1 MFFLAA
7 GCGQSKSSD
16 EASEA
21 PPVAAPSAAEASV
34 KAGLGAERAVKD
46 FTNVALL
53 GAFDLEISQGPD
65 FSVHLEASAE
75 DLSKVTTIV
84 KAGELTISCHD
95 PNAKVSECGKVTARV
110 VLPQLDGI
118 VLSGA
123 GDIKGMTPFTSKSFA
138 IDLKGAGDI
147 ELRLELA
154 GKLVTAITGSGD
166 VKLSG
171 KGDSMDVKVAGS
183 GVMRAGSFAT
193 REALVAITGSG
204 DVELDASES
213 LTVEIQGS
221 GDVRYS
227 GTATLTESIK
237 GSGAVHKR

>member
-1 MFFLAA
+1 MLFLAA
-7 GCGQSKSSD
+7 GCSQSQTSD
-16 EASEA
+16 EASET
-21 PPVAAPSAAEASV
+21 PPVAASSVAE
-34 KAGLGAERAVKD
+34 AGLGAERAVKD

-53 GAFDLEISQGPD
+53 GAIDLEISQGAD

-95 PNAKVSECGKVTARV
+95 PNAKGYECGEVTARV
-110 VLPQLDGI
+110 VLPLLAGI

-123 GDIKGMTPFTSKSFA
+123 GGVKGMTPFANTSFA
-138 IDLKGAGDI
+138 IDLKGSGDI
-147 ELRLELA
+147 DLRLELA
-154 GKLVTAITGSGD
+154 GKLATSITGSGD

-171 KGDSMDVKVAGS
+171 KGDLMDVKVAGS

-213 LTVEIQGS
+213 LTVEIKGS